1 MIEALIA
8 WAWPYILAAGVVAA
22 GVWQSYS
29 SGKKAGRNEKEVEA
43 AQERAKDL
51 DRLRSA
57 ADARPT
63 TGLQDDPNNRDN
75 R

>member
-1 MIEALIA
+1 MIGAILGDL
-8 WAWPYILAAGVVAA
+8 WPYVLAVAAVVA
-22 GVWQSYS
+22 GIWKSYS
-29 SGKKAGRNEKEVEA
+29 SGKKAGRDEAEVETA
-43 AQERAKDL
+43 RERAKDL

-63 TGLQDDPNNRDN
+63 TSLQDDPFNRDN